1 VGAVSISSTNAENEE
16 KPAERMNEDKA
27 DTDMKCVETSVEKLP
42 EKPVEML
49 LEENKT
55 DVKKELVEIKDAQK
69 IEIKEV
75 ETKKSLSTTEDA
87 TVLELKPVTPNIS
100 DDSDKSTISSVKSE
114 DGKAQSKIPDKSEV
128 NSGNDLHLSKRDDF
142 ANVVLVQPETPKEEA
157 EKPINDGRM
166 EDESS
171 NKDNDQGDI
180 WETVEVRPRGR
191 KRISDKGGNFH
202 TGNTNGQQLANS
214 KKKVPRSKKER
225 NRYQTR
231 RIVKE
236 IIGGVLDAVDEQV
249 QRRRRFS
256 RERLHTRRNQ
266 TTLSFMNNNSEV
278 TAKKSF
284 VSGLPRNSNTQL
296 KKGGSMRDV
305 LLGGKGSTSK
315 QQHIQK
321 TSPAKVAPFSYSERA
336 RSLMNLDSNEA
347 PRNISGKNGVKK
359 SEKSSH
365 MTGIKSSKATRT
377 LPADQNTIP
386 TVASTN
392 SAFTPSIT
400 NVTQRKSGIAL
411 SSESSTTGSVEAQKP
426 KNAASD
432 AVKHASPSPP
442 LPTLLSPGNNNST
455 SSSVASSLD
464 APHAGHH
471 GNLSRQCENDVGCHL
486 LDVCDRLSTE
496 ISEFMKRREAALE
509 IRRHERGLVLAALE
523 KTLGL
528 IWPGMP
534 SVEMYGSCA
543 TNLDLPSSDL
553 DVVVCGLDRPL
564 ESIPSPSNSNS
575 NSNSAST
582 SPKSVG
588 NSSMVE
594 DDAHKEEGLPKIDG
608 HQDLSPYGSDQRYSS
623 HQMSPHHMQMMYG
636 HMSINAERVLRLAM
650 ELEHQ
655 PWAVH
660 VKAIPTASVPVI
672 KILAD
677 PARLQG
683 AILNGNADWLVQ
695 QPINGQSTSMPP
707 RGRSDN
713 VDSHSG
719 NQAPKSHYSSQ
730 QSSTLWRGADVVNG
744 LLKVDITFEGPE
756 HGGIGSTVFSKQV
769 VQDFSNETEL
779 SPECTPHVQVLMVLK
794 ELLAQRRLNEPFS
807 GGLSSYALL
816 LLVISMIGERSIIR
830 EELEKTEL
838 QRRVVAAGG
847 GNSALRSSSS
857 DSTEYAVI
865 EGRKQ
870 SPEKSQKKK
879 KVVQTKSEDTGPK
892 STKSASHGKEGRIDV
907 TKLRNSSST
916 KITGKSQEST
926 KNTELKGKSGKP
938 EQVKTAKKEGEALAP
953 TTTSRKASV
962 PSSSWASI
970 ARKTASTPNLPALEG
985 NQDNQEK
992 TNSKSNNDTAHNS
1005 DAASTNDRKVPKKPN
1020 SFADA
1025 VTKGKSTPVVPV
1037 TSIPKKT
1044 ASVVK
1049 KNEGK
1054 KKLEDKKN
1062 ATTSSVL
1069 DPPPSAIDSTVT
1081 KNEKEE
1087 PTKSQ
1092 PKENVVTS
1100 EQAKESTNV
1109 HSSTLNQ
1116 SKVHTAPTTD
1126 TSSFPQGFHDVIEV
1140 LCSGEATSGKL
1151 LMHFLLFYGQH
1162 FESQSTAIDYSGTHQ
1177 RDAVVND
1184 NGYSVRSSYLQRR
1197 NAGSYDPITGMLT
1210 VDPIVVYDPL
1220 EGAENNNVARSCFAW
1235 SSIRWVFAQS
1245 YMTLSSAA
1253 ETNATTSSEGTRNR
1267 ATTNS
1272 AGGEGPTYG
1281 HDESGHVVVDPSS
1294 PLLELLLSF

>member
-1 VGAVSISSTNAENEE
+1 
-16 KPAERMNEDKA
+16 MDEDKA
-27 DTDMKCVETSVEKLP
+27 DIDMKCVEASIEMLPEKSVEKSV
-42 EKPVEML
+42 EKP
-49 LEENKT
+49 
-55 DVKKELVEIKDAQK
+55 DVKKVKIKDAQK
-69 IEIKEV
+69 IEIKDAQKIKIKEV
-75 ETKKSLSTTEDA
+75 ETQVPLSTTEDA

-100 DDSDKSTISSVKSE
+100 EDSEESTISSVKSE
-114 DGKAQSKIPDKSEV
+114 DGKAQADVIPDKSEV
-128 NSGNDLHLSKRDDF
+128 NIGNDLHLSKRDDVT
-142 ANVVLVQPETPKEEA
+142 NVVLAQPKTSKEET
-157 EKPINDGRM
+157 EKPINDDQT

-191 KRISDKGGNFH
+191 KRIFDKGGNFSA
-202 TGNTNGQQLANS
+202 GNMNGQQLANS

-256 RERLHTRRNQ
+256 RERPHTRRNQ
-266 TTLSFMNNNSEV
+266 TTLSFMNNNPEDTV
-278 TAKKSF
+278 KKSF
-284 VSGLPRNSNTQL
+284 VSGLPQNSNTQL
-296 KKGGSMRDV
+296 KKGGSLRDILV
-305 LLGGKGSTSK
+305 GGKGSTSK

-321 TSPAKVAPFSYSERA
+321 SSTAKVASFSYSERA
-336 RSLMNLDSNEA
+336 RSLMNLDSNGA
-347 PRNISGKNGVKK
+347 PRNISGRNGVKK

-365 MTGIKSSKATRT
+365 VTGIKASKTSRT
-377 LPADQNTIP
+377 LPADQSTIP

-400 NVTQRKSGIAL
+400 NVTQRKSGIAQ
-411 SSESSTTGSVEAQKP
+411 SFESSTTESVEAQKP
-426 KNAASD
+426 KNASSD
-432 AVKHASPSPP
+432 AEKNASPSPP

-471 GNLSRQCENDVGCHL
+471 GNLSRQSENDVGCHL

-564 ESIPSPSNSNS
+564 EAIPSPSNSNS
-575 NSNSAST
+575 ISNSNSVSI

-588 NSSMVE
+588 DSSKVE
-594 DDAHKEEGLPKIDG
+594 DDAHKEEGLPEIDS
-608 HQDLSPYGSDQRYSS
+608 HHDLSPYGSDQRYSS

-636 HMSINAERVLRLAM
+636 HMSMNAERVLRLAM

-683 AILNGNADWLVQ
+683 AILNGSADWLVQ
-695 QPINGQSTSMPP
+695 QPMNGQSPTSMPP
-707 RGRSDN
+707 HGRSDN

-730 QSSTLWRGADVVNG
+730 QSSPLWRGADVVNG

-847 GNSALRSSSS
+847 GNSVLRSSSL
-857 DSTEYAVI
+857 DSTESTVI

-870 SPEKSQKKK
+870 SSEKSQKMK
-879 KVVQTKSEDTGPK
+879 KVVQTKPEDTGPK
-892 STKSASHGKEGRIDV
+892 YTKAANHGKEGRIDV
-907 TKLRNSSST
+907 TKLRNSSSV
-916 KITGKSQEST
+916 KNTGKSQESMKT
-926 KNTELKGKSGKP
+926 TELKGKSGKP
-938 EQVKTAKKEGEALAP
+938 EQVKTTKKEGAVMTS

-970 ARKTASTPNLPALEG
+970 ARKTASNPNLPALEG
-985 NQDNQEK
+985 NQDHQEK
-992 TNSKSNNDTAHNS
+992 ANSKSNNDTAHNS

-1025 VTKGKSTPVVPV
+1025 VTKGKSTPVVPE

-1044 ASVVK
+1044 TSVVK

-1054 KKLEDKKN
+1054 KKFDGRKI
-1062 ATTSSVL
+1062 ATTSIVL
-1069 DPPPSAIDSTVT
+1069 DPPPSAIDSST

-1087 PTKSQ
+1087 KSL
-1092 PKENVVTS
+1092 PKENVVTP
-1100 EQAKESTNV
+1100 EQSKEPNNV
-1109 HSSTLNQ
+1109 HSSTLKQ
-1116 SKVHTAPTTD
+1116 SKVHSAPTTD

-1140 LCSGEATSGKL
+1140 LCSGETTPGKL

-1162 FESQSTAIDYSGTHQ
+1162 FEAQSTAIDYSGTHQ

-1253 ETNATTSSEGTRNR
+1253 EMNATTSSEGTRNR
-1267 ATTNS
+1267 ATTS